1 MQGNCQGWNVNKLI
15 FLFLVVQ
22 YDFDDSVDDKNE
34 ALNVRKVL
42 KKLHDLELWA
52 HVLGKYVCPWC
63 WMKLKDGLK
72 VSLLQHAIT
81 LSAGNKIQSER
92 ANHKALAR
100 YLISA

>member
-1 MQGNCQGWNVNKLI
+1 
-15 FLFLVVQ
+15 LFLIVQ
-22 YDFDDSVDDKNE
+22 YDSDDSVDDKNE
-34 ALNVRKVL
+34 ASNVRKVL

-63 WMKLKDGLK
+63 WTNLKDGLK

-81 LSAGNKIQSER
+81 LSVGNKIQSER
-92 ANHKALAR
+92 ENHKALAR